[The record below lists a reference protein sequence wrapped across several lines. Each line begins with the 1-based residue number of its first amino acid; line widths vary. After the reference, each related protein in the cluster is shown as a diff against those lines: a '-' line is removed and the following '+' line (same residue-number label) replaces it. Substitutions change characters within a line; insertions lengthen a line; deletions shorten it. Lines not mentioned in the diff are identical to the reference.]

1 MKYAEM
7 LVAFL
12 TEHYMTVTAVESC
25 TGGLIAAAITSVPGS
40 SAVLKRS
47 YVTYCDEAKHDL
59 VGVRRRTLRKY
70 TAVSAQTAAEMAR
83 GGARCAHADCAVSV
97 TGYAGPPAGEEPV
110 GLVYIGCHVNGRTYV
125 KECRFEGD
133 RAAVRRQARD
143 TALALLL
150 LLLSNTKERPKTAA
164 IWRQG

>member
-12 TEHYMTVTAVESC
+12 TEHQMTVTAVESC
-25 TGGLIAAAITSVPGS
+25 TGGMIAAAVTSVPGS

-59 VGVRRRTLRKY
+59 VGVRRQTLRKY

-83 GGARCAHADCAVSV
+83 GGAQRAHADCAVSV
-97 TGYAGPPAGEEPV
+97 TGYAGPPAGDEPV
-110 GLVYIGCHVNGRTYV
+110 GLVYIGCRAGGRTYV
-125 KECRFEGD
+125 KECRFDGD

-150 LLLSNTKERPKTAA
+150 TLLRREKR
-164 IWRQG
+164 